1 MLKQLF
7 LKYALKKT
15 PENLQLG
22 ALKKYLQLQFT
33 ADAKKMLFQDFVNKC
48 FKKISECILGKID
61 KKLLSRLADF
71 GY

>member
-7 LKYALKKT
+7 LRYALKKT
-15 PENLQLG
+15 PENLQLE
-22 ALKKYLQLQFT
+22 ALKKYIQQQFT

-48 FKKISECILGKID
+48 FKKNSECILGKID